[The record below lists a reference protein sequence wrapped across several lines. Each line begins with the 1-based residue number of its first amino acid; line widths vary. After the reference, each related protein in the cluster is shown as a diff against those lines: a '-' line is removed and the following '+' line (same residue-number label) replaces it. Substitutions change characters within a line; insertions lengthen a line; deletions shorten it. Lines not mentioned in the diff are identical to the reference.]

1 MAGVSDG
8 CVECD
13 MARNR
18 RDDRYQDYDNYQD
31 YARSRRGSSSREYD
45 DGYGDDRYADDGY
58 DDGYADDRYADNGYD
73 DRYRDDRYDDRYG
86 DDRYADDRYD
96 DAYADDRYADDGYDS
111 RYDDRYADDRYDD
124 PYDENADGYGS
135 RGVSGRGARGGSG
148 RTGGNASAKRG
159 GRHSASRS
167 TGRNKASAYRQP
179 SRSSAERSTAGS
191 RGKKKKTRVVLFAVE
206 AVVLVLVLGVL
217 WFTSKATKSGK
228 VTLDDKQLTADMNDN
243 VVQATESGSMS
254 GYTNLAL
261 FGVDSRD
268 KNLAKGDNRSDTIMI
283 ASINNSTGDIK
294 LVSVYRDTYL
304 NTGTESKPDYTKVNA
319 AYAKGGPEQA
329 ISVLNQNLDMNITD
343 FVTIGFQGLT
353 DVIDDVGGVDIDVDD
368 SELPHLNSYQLTM
381 SQELGYPY
389 EEVTSTGKDH
399 LNGLQA
405 TAYCRIRYTAG
416 DDFKR
421 TERQREVL
429 MAAMEKA
436 KTMDPSALSQA
447 ATDVF
452 SEIYTSLDLTD
463 DIIPLLTNI
472 SKYNIVDQGGFPTE
486 DLRTTGNVQIG
497 GVGQSCVIPRDLDKN
512 VSWLHQ
518 FLFGDENYQ
527 VSPQVQTISDKVAG
541 DTAGIG

>member
-1 MAGVSDG
+1 
-8 CVECD
+8 

-18 RDDRYQDYDNYQD
+18 RDDRYQDYDDYQD
-31 YARSRRGSSSREYD
+31 YARSRRGSSSREYE
-45 DGYGDDRYADDGY
+45 
-58 DDGYADDRYADNGYD
+58 DGYADDRYADDEYDGGYA
-73 DRYRDDRYDDRYG
+73 

-96 DAYADDRYADDGYDS
+96 DRYAGDGYEDRYADDRHDGGYPDDGYGDGYEDRYADDG
-111 RYDDRYADDRYDD
+111 YDDRYADDRYDD
-124 PYDENADGYGS
+124 SYDAYADGYSG
-135 RGVSGRGARGGSG
+135 RGVSGRGTRGGSG
-148 RTGGNASAKRG
+148 RTGGTASAKRG
-159 GRHSASRS
+159 GRQSASRS
-167 TGRNKASAYRQP
+167 TGRNTGSAYRQP
-179 SRSSAERSTAGS
+179 ARRSTGRGAAGG

-243 VVQATESGSMS
+243 VVQETESGSMS

-389 EEVTSTGKDH
+389 EEVTGTGTDH

-486 DLRTTGNVQIG
+486 ELRTTGNVQIG

-518 FLFGDENYQ
+518 FLFGDDNYQ
-527 VSPQVQTISDKVAG
+527 VSSQVQTISDKVAG
-541 DTAGIG
+541 DTAGVG

>member
-1 MAGVSDG
+1 MAG
-8 CVECD
+8 
-13 MARNR
+13 NR
-18 RDDRYQDYDNYQD
+18 RDDRYQDYDD
-31 YARSRRGSSSREYD
+31 YGEYSRSRRGGSSR
-45 DGYGDDRYADDGY
+45 GY
-58 DDGYADDRYADNGYD
+58 DDYDGGDDSRY
-73 DRYRDDRYDDRYG
+73 DDRYDDRYDSRY
-86 DDRYADDRYD
+86 DDGYDDRYD
-96 DAYADDRYADDGYDS
+96 DRYDDGYDDRYDDGYDDRYDS
-111 RYDDRYADDRYDD
+111 RYDDDYEDERYSGGRSS
-124 PYDENADGYGS
+124 GS
-135 RGVSGRGARGGSG
+135 RRSSG
-148 RTGGNASAKRG
+148 K
-159 GRHSASRS
+159 RS
-167 TGRNKASAYRQP
+167 TGSSARKSYGS
-179 SRSSAERSTAGS
+179 SRSSAQSRRSSQYAQN
-191 RGKKKKTRVVLFAVE
+191 RGGRGGRKKSSNRKAILFAVE
-206 AVVLVLVLGVL
+206 AVVLVVVLGAL

-228 VTLDDKQLTADMNDN
+228 VTLDDEQLTKDMNDN
-243 VVQATESGSMS
+243 VVQETESGTMA
-254 GYTNLAL
+254 GYTNIAL

-268 KNLAKGDNRSDTIMI
+268 NNLASGDNRSDTIMI
-283 ASINNSTGDIK
+283 ASINNDTGDIK

-304 NTGTESKPDYTKVNA
+304 NTGTESNPDYTKVNA

-368 SELPHLNSYQLTM
+368 AELPHLNSYQLTM

-389 EEVTSTGKDH
+389 EEVTSTGTDH

-436 KTMDPSALSQA
+436 KTMDAASLSQA

-497 GVGQSCVIPRDLDKN
+497 GVGQSCVIPRDLDDN
-512 VSWLHQ
+512 VVWLHQ
-518 FLFGDENYQ
+518 FLFGDDSYQ
-527 VSPQVQTISDKVAG
+527 VSSQVQAISDKVAS
-541 DTAGIG
+541 DTAGIQ